1 MSRERC
7 CTWTQA
13 STTENGDT
21 VFFNKLVVRIY
32 QRAGSCEPRS
42 CCHAKRPRACLMRI
56 QPGFI
61 RQRLIIYACPLCY
74 DVRAGGCMT
83 RLETV
88 VVLLVVVPLIPIAW
102 ARVEL
107 LQWGLQPGDK
117 SLILNQPFPPAAAYR
132 VPDLALGFMVG
143 FVITW
148 F

>member
-1 MSRERC
+1 
-7 CTWTQA
+7 
-13 STTENGDT
+13 
-21 VFFNKLVVRIY
+21 
-32 QRAGSCEPRS
+32 
-42 CCHAKRPRACLMRI
+42 
-56 QPGFI
+56 
-61 RQRLIIYACPLCY
+61 
-74 DVRAGGCMT
+74 MT
-83 RLETV
+83 KLETV

-148 F
+148 FVMHQKITRLQNIVDRVRALVESMPPEGS